1 MHTVNEIAVH
11 KTRVQWGSFRPV
23 HLNHSLFIMKES
35 ILYAKI
41 NSNLMSGSY
50 HLDRASNVV
59 IGVDPC
65 EKRVNILAGQ
75 HRRNFFTTC
84 SNLVTMAIYVVK

>member
-1 MHTVNEIAVH
+1 
-11 KTRVQWGSFRPV
+11 
-23 HLNHSLFIMKES
+23 MKES

-59 IGVDPC
+59 IGADPC
-65 EKRVNILAGQ
+65 EKCVNILAGQ
-75 HRRNFFTTC
+75 HWRNFFMAF
-84 SNLVTMAIYVVK
+84 SNLVTMQWLFM